1 MVKSTVSSYLRG
13 LVPLGPKKITRMTTN
28 PEKER
33 YLILTI
39 LIHLPLE
46 LNDLWRD
53 VYQSGY
59 KVELVEPLN
68 PMALELERWEKPVSI
83 GLPGSIIEHS

>member
-13 LVPLGPKKITRMTTN
+13 LIPLGPKKITRMTTN

-33 YLILTI
+33 YLIY
-39 LIHLPLE
+39 LPLE

-53 VYQSGY
+53 IYQSG
-59 KVELVEPLN
+59 
-68 PMALELERWEKPVSI
+68 
-83 GLPGSIIEHS
+83 

>member
-1 MVKSTVSSYLRG
+1 LVKSTVSSYLRG

-53 VYQSGY
+53 VYQSG
-59 KVELVEPLN
+59 
-68 PMALELERWEKPVSI
+68 
-83 GLPGSIIEHS
+83 

>member
-13 LVPLGPKKITRMTTN
+13 LAPLGPKKITRMTTN

-33 YLILTI
+33 YLIL
-39 LIHLPLE
+39 IHLPLE

-53 VYQSGY
+53 VYQS
-59 KVELVEPLN
+59 
-68 PMALELERWEKPVSI
+68 S
-83 GLPGSIIEHS
+83 